1 MREGDKMPRRGKKYT
16 EEMAFFINDKNRI
29 EYHSLCK
36 SCVKECKQ
44 SYKVLEIKCPMRIPK
59 DTINKAGK

>member
-1 MREGDKMPRRGKKYT
+1 MPRRGKKYT

-44 SYKVLEIKCPMRIPK
+44 SYRVLEIKCPIYSK
-59 DTINKAGK
+59 KNSSNVVHKS

>member
-1 MREGDKMPRRGKKYT
+1 MKEGDTMPRRGKKYT

-59 DTINKAGK
+59 ETTSKAGK